1 MATPYS
7 NEISLEELNKRKKK
21 KRPGQPIADIM
32 ANQQMT
38 AGYPGRA
45 GSTATSSKFGEQVK
59 GGPKP
64 KRKSLAPKKSLIP
77 KPKLKKKPFQML
89 SAREAA
95 ELKQS
100 GVKYEGIPEGSVP
113 ATVMPSPKPGEGMSA
128 RDRAEMGMKKGR
140 KVKKMMGGGMMKKKG
155 YKNGGKINKMDIPVV
170 KAGKGP
176 MKRKLTAAEEARE
189 LRSRL
194 RGTTGGGKPDVTPA
208 MKGGGMLKKK
218 KKGFAKGGMAK
229 KGYAK
234 GGMAKK
240 GYAMGGMMK
249 KKGMAKG
256 GKVRGSGIA
265 RQGVRAAKMM

>member
-45 GSTATSSKFGEQVK
+45 GSTATSGKFGEQVK

-64 KRKSLAPKKSLIP
+64 KRKSMAPKTSVRP
-77 KPKLKKKPFQML
+77 KARLPIKKQPFQML
-89 SAREAA
+89 DAREAA

-100 GVKYEGIPEGSVP
+100 GVTYGGIPEGSVP

-140 KVKKMMGGGMMKKKG
+140 SVKKK
-155 YKNGGKINKMDIPVV
+155 
-170 KAGKGP
+170 
-176 MKRKLTAAEEARE
+176 
-189 LRSRL
+189 
-194 RGTTGGGKPDVTPA
+194 
-208 MKGGGMLKKK
+208 
-218 KKGFAKGGMAK
+218 
-229 KGYAK
+229 
-234 GGMAKK
+234 KK

-249 KKGMAKG
+249 KKSMKKG
-256 GKVRGSGIA
+256 GKVRGAGIA
-265 RQGVRAAKMM
+265 RKGIRPAKMR

>member
-7 NEISLEELNKRKKK
+7 NEISVEELNKRKKK

-45 GSTATSSKFGEQVK
+45 GSTATSGKFGEQVK

-77 KPKLKKKPFQML
+77 KARLPIKKQPFQML

-100 GVKYEGIPEGSVP
+100 GVTYEGIPEGSVP

-128 RDRAEMGMKKGR
+128 RDRAEMGMKKG
-140 KVKKMMGGGMMKKKG
+140 
-155 YKNGGKINKMDIPVV
+155 
-170 KAGKGP
+170 
-176 MKRKLTAAEEARE
+176 
-189 LRSRL
+189 
-194 RGTTGGGKPDVTPA
+194 
-208 MKGGGMLKKK
+208 
-218 KKGFAKGGMAK
+218 
-229 KGYAK
+229 
-234 GGMAKK
+234 
-240 GYAMGGMMK
+240 
-249 KKGMAKG
+249 
-256 GKVRGSGIA
+256 GKVRGAGIA
-265 RQGVRAAKMM
+265 RKGVRAAKMR